1 MFIANS
7 ALDGHIAIKIRNNFH
22 LQELW
27 TGSTDELDKVQD
39 SGINV
44 EVCVCDRYH
53 KEGKVQ

>member
-27 TGSTDELDKVQD
+27 TGSTDELDKAQD

-44 EVCVCDRYH
+44 WVYACDRCH
-53 KEGKVQ
+53 KKGKE